1 MDWLMTL
8 YSQMISTTYR
18 MTKKEKSKLLQSISA
33 ANLEAYNNNYEECM
47 KWLRWAALLIKK
59 HTENDNQ

>member
-1 MDWLMTL
+1 
-8 YSQMISTTYR
+8 MISTTYR

-33 ANLEAYNNNYEECM
+33 ANLEAYNNNYQECM
-47 KWLRWAALLIKK
+47 KWLRWAALIIKK